1 VIEPFL
7 LALLAFL
14 AILPIL
20 LPLLKGGR
28 PVADRA
34 AYDQAVY
41 RDQLQELER
50 DVQRGLATAEDTE
63 ASRIEIQRRILAAD
77 RMRGQR
83 VRLSRSPVLGIV
95 VVLVVGV
102 GSVLTYLDLGTP
114 GLPDVPF
121 ASRPR
126 DDQVVRQRRDALEAL
141 ARHLQE
147 NPKDAPG
154 WLQFARGLAMMGDY
168 GRAEAAYGQAI
179 ALGQDGLEVQADRAE
194 MMVMVADGTV
204 TPAAGTV
211 FQKVLATDP
220 ANPMAQYY
228 LALGQAQAGEP
239 RRAVEGFQKLLTA
252 LPSDSPMRG
261 QIGKQ
266 IADAA
271 RQAGMPVPE
280 LAQGAAPATSPDAG
294 ALTDAQRDAMIR
306 GMVAQLAA
314 KQAADPGNFDGWMRL
329 GRAYA
334 VLGEMDQS
342 SGAYA
347 KAQALRPD
355 DLSVPEA
362 EAEAL
367 MTGFKP
373 GEKLPDRVIALMNQV
388 VAKDPKQPMALW
400 YLGLNA
406 AQNGQGA
413 EARQRWQALADQLPS
428 GSDDR
433 KMVEQAL
440 ATLPSSAD
448 TK

>member
-1 VIEPFL
+1 MIEPFL

-20 LPLLKGGR
+20 LPLLRGGR
-28 PVADRA
+28 PVAERA

-41 RDQLQELER
+41 RDQLSELER
-50 DVQRGLATAEDTE
+50 DVQRGLVSEADAE
-63 ASRIEIQRRILAAD
+63 ASRVEIQRRILAAD
-77 RMRGQR
+77 RLRGRQM
-83 VRLSRSPVLGIV
+83 RLSRSPLLGIV
-95 VVLVVGV
+95 VVVVVGL
-102 GSVLTYLDLGTP
+102 GSVLTYLDLGSP
-114 GLPDVPF
+114 GMPDEPF
-121 ASRPR
+121 ASRPQ
-126 DDQVVRQRRDALEAL
+126 DDEVAQQRDALEAL
-141 ARHLQE
+141 AKHLKDS
-147 NPKDAPG
+147 PKDGPG
-154 WLQFARGLAMMGDY
+154 WLQFARGLSMMGNY
-168 GRAEAAYGQAI
+168 GRAEAAYAQAI

-194 MMVMVADGTV
+194 VMVMAAGGSV
-204 TPAAGTV
+204 TPAAETV

-220 ANPMAQYY
+220 ANPRAQYY
-228 LALGQAQAGEP
+228 LALARAQAGEP
-239 RRAVEGFQKLLTA
+239 KRAIEGFQKLLAA
-252 LPSDSPMRG
+252 LPADSPLRA

-271 RQAGMPVPE
+271 RTAGIPVPA
-280 LAQGAAPATSPDAG
+280 LVPGAAPSQQG

-334 VLGEMDQS
+334 VLGQVDQS
-342 SGAYA
+342 ADAYA
-347 KAQALRPD
+347 KAAALKPG
-355 DLSVPEA
+355 DLTVPEA
-362 EAEAL
+362 EAESL

-373 GEKLPDRVIALMNQV
+373 GQKMPDRVIALMNQV

-406 AQNGQGA
+406 AQTGQAA
-413 EARQRWQALADQLPS
+413 EARSRWQALADQLPA

-440 ATLPSSAD
+440 ATLPAA
-448 TK
+448 K

>member
-1 VIEPFL
+1 MIEPFL

-41 RDQLQELER
+41 RDQLRELER

-77 RMRGQR
+77 RMQGQR
-83 VRLSRSPVLGIV
+83 VRLSRSPVLGV
-95 VVLVVGV
+95 VVGLVVGI
-102 GSVLTYLDLGTP
+102 GSVLTYLDLGSP

-121 ASRPR
+121 ASRPK
-126 DDQVVRQRRDALEAL
+126 DNQVAQRRDALEAL
-141 ARHLQE
+141 AKHLQQ
-147 NPKDAPG
+147 NPKDGPG
-154 WLQFARGLAMMGDY
+154 WLQFARGLAMMGNY

-179 ALGQDGLEVQADRAE
+179 ALGQDGLDVQADRAE
-194 MMVMVADGTV
+194 MMVMVADGAV
-204 TPAAGTV
+204 TPAAETV

-228 LALGQAQAGEP
+228 LALARAQAGEP
-239 RRAVEGFQKLLTA
+239 GRAIEGFQKLLTA
-252 LPSDSPMRG
+252 LPADSPMRG

-271 RQAGMPVPE
+271 RQAGMPVPA
-280 LAQGAAPATSPDAG
+280 LAQGAAPASSPDAG
-294 ALTDAQRDAMIR
+294 ALTNAQRDAMIR

-342 SGAYA
+342 SDAYA
-347 KAQALRPD
+347 KARALRPD

-373 GEKLPDRVIALMNQV
+373 GQKMPDRVISLMNQV

-406 AQNGQGA
+406 AQNGQSG
-413 EARQRWQALADQLPS
+413 EARLRWQALADQLPS

-440 ATLPSSAD
+440 ATLPAA
-448 TK
+448 K